1 MLTAALP
8 SIEAMTLKKRTLSW
22 LPVLILTGVGI
33 LASPERVLT
42 RTSDVE
48 RALNPILSSYEV
60 LRFEPGEIE
69 QQIRT
74 TGELRFR
81 FAGTDFHFNLK
92 PHNMRAPN
100 YRAVETGPGGVRR
113 RLPPQPVRTYKG
125 TLAGRGDTR
134 GRFNLTGRG
143 IEGVVFAPEGWFFV
157 EPLRNYLPGAADGD
171 LVVYRHADL
180 KPSKD
185 FSCDV
190 TLPKRL
196 ERALARVETR
206 TETNGPTNYVVDVAT
221 EADYEFVQTLGGSA
235 EANRDIEG
243 ILNVLGEVYQ
253 NELLVTLQLSFQ
265 HAWATEDPY
274 TATNTLELMS
284 EFVAYW
290 SENYAEEQDFN
301 VAHIWSDKPG
311 VAGGISRN
319 GICTENTYN
328 DPNDP
333 NLPDISWGV
342 SSYEFGRHSRFT
354 LPLHEIAHNFG
365 ATHTHDNDP
374 PLPNCIGTSM
384 SIGEGFAQGI
394 TFCQYTRDEIA
405 DHLADYNSCLDTQD
419 ITLQAP
425 SDLSAT
431 ATSSSAINLTW
442 EDNSTDETGF
452 SVQRRRLGA
461 GDWAQIGTT
470 AADTES
476 FSHQG
481 LFSESTYIYQVQ
493 AFNDSESSAFS
504 KEADATTPAG
514 AEVTSNWRIHTVA
527 GGNIGDNGSATEALL
542 NFPSGMAVDG
552 SGNLYIA
559 DTQIHR
565 IRKVDAMGTIT
576 TIAGTGASGYSGDGG
591 MATEASLNLP
601 NGVAVDSSGNLYITD
616 WRNHR
621 VRKVDTSGTITTV
634 AGNGEKGFSGDNGN
648 AVDARLHFPRD
659 IEVDGSGNLYIVDSG
674 NDRVRKVDT
683 SGIITSLATF
693 KFARGLA
700 IDASGNV
707 YVSDISGH
715 RIRKVDTMG
724 TATNIAGTGESGFS
738 GDGGAATSARLDY
751 PDGVAVDGSGNLYI
765 ADTYNQRIRK
775 VDTSGTITTVAGTG
789 ESGFSGDGGL
799 ATAARLAAPRGVA
812 VDGSGNLYI
821 VDTVNHRIRKVDTSG
836 TITTVAGIGESQYS
850 GDDGP
855 ATRARL
861 NSPYGTAVD
870 GSGNVYIADT
880 DNHRIRKVDTLGNI
894 TTVAGTGESGFSGD
908 GGLATAARVDSP
920 EGVAVD
926 GSDNLYIA
934 DSSRLR
940 RVNSQGI
947 ITTVATGF
955 KSPNGV
961 AVDSSGNVYIADT
974 DDHRI
979 RKVDTLGTITTV
991 AGTGSTGL
999 GLGGFSGDGGM
1010 GTAAMLDSPWDV
1022 AVDSSGNLYIADW
1035 GNHRIRKVDTSG
1047 TITTFAGAGT
1057 GFDSDGTGPATE
1069 ALLRHPGGVAVDSS
1083 GNLYIA
1089 DTYNSRIRKVDTSGT
1104 LITIAGTGD
1113 GGVGG
1118 DGGPADEGQI
1128 YNPGGIAVDSSGN
1141 LYIADSGNHR
1151 IRVLSTDMTTP
1162 TVSSIAITSNP
1173 LRQVTYAANEVIRVT
1188 VTFSEAVKA
1197 AGMPQLAIEV
1207 GTGQRAAVYESG
1219 TGTAALVFA
1228 YEVGEQDSDTDGVSI
1243 GANPFMLGVGT
1254 IRDSGYNDAVL
1265 DHGGL
1270 AADSRHKVDGI
1281 KPVLTEVDGAVVNL
1295 GTLTL
1300 SYREPLDGSS
1310 PPPPSAFRVLGGD
1323 ETRTVANVLVSGST
1337 VELTLDAAVDHGETG
1352 IQVSY
1357 IVPTGEGASPIR
1369 DPAGNPA
1376 AALSQAG
1383 GGERNPGYIAAEGE
1397 HGLV

>member
-1 MLTAALP
+1 
-8 SIEAMTLKKRTLSW
+8 MTLKKRTLSW

-48 RALNPILSSYEV
+48 RALNPVLSSYEV

-69 QQIRT
+69 RQVRT
-74 TGELRFR
+74 TGELRLR
-81 FAGTDFHFNLK
+81 FDGTDFHFNLK
-92 PHNMRAPN
+92 PHSLRAPN

-113 RLPPQPVRTYKG
+113 TLPTQPVRTFKG

-143 IEGVVFAPEGWFFV
+143 IEGVVFAPEGLYYV
-157 EPLRNYLPGAADGD
+157 EPLHNYLPGAPAGE
-171 LVVYRHADL
+171 LVVYRHADV
-180 KPSKD
+180 KPGED
-185 FSCDV
+185 FQCGVS
-190 TLPKRL
+190 LPERL
-196 ERALARVETR
+196 QRGVARVETR

-274 TATNTLELMS
+274 TATNTSELMS

-311 VAGGISRN
+311 VAGGTSRN

-342 SSYEFGRHSRFT
+342 SSYGVGRRSRFT

-365 ATHTHDNDP
+365 ASHTHDNDP

-514 AEVTSNWRIHTVA
+514 AEVTSNRRIHTVA

-542 NFPSGMAVDG
+542 NLPPGMAVDG

-591 MATEASLNLP
+591 MATEASLNFP
-601 NGVAVDSSGNLYITD
+601 NGVALDSSGNLYITD

-659 IEVDGSGNLYIVDSG
+659 IEVDGSGNLYIVDSR
-674 NDRVRKVDT
+674 NDRIRKVDT

-707 YVSDISGH
+707 YVSDISVH

-738 GDGGAATSARLDY
+738 GDGGAATSARLDD

-765 ADTYNQRIRK
+765 ADTNNQRIRK

-789 ESGFSGDGGL
+789 RAGIGHGGFSGNGGA
-799 ATAARLAAPRGVA
+799 ATSARLNLPRGVA

-821 VDTVNHRIRKVDTSG
+821 VDTFNHRVRRVDTSG
-836 TITTVAGIGESQYS
+836 TITTVGWHRGE
-850 GDDGP
+850 
-855 ATRARL
+855 
-861 NSPYGTAVD
+861 
-870 GSGNVYIADT
+870 
-880 DNHRIRKVDTLGNI
+880 
-894 TTVAGTGESGFSGD
+894 
-908 GGLATAARVDSP
+908 
-920 EGVAVD
+920 
-926 GSDNLYIA
+926 
-934 DSSRLR
+934 
-940 RVNSQGI
+940 
-947 ITTVATGF
+947 
-955 KSPNGV
+955 
-961 AVDSSGNVYIADT
+961 
-974 DDHRI
+974 
-979 RKVDTLGTITTV
+979 
-991 AGTGSTGL
+991 
-999 GLGGFSGDGGM
+999 
-1010 GTAAMLDSPWDV
+1010 
-1022 AVDSSGNLYIADW
+1022 
-1035 GNHRIRKVDTSG
+1035 
-1047 TITTFAGAGT
+1047 
-1057 GFDSDGTGPATE
+1057 
-1069 ALLRHPGGVAVDSS
+1069 
-1083 GNLYIA
+1083 
-1089 DTYNSRIRKVDTSGT
+1089 
-1104 LITIAGTGD
+1104 
-1113 GGVGG
+1113 
-1118 DGGPADEGQI
+1118 
-1128 YNPGGIAVDSSGN
+1128 
-1141 LYIADSGNHR
+1141 
-1151 IRVLSTDMTTP
+1151 
-1162 TVSSIAITSNP
+1162 
-1173 LRQVTYAANEVIRVT
+1173 
-1188 VTFSEAVKA
+1188 
-1197 AGMPQLAIEV
+1197 
-1207 GTGQRAAVYESG
+1207 
-1219 TGTAALVFA
+1219 
-1228 YEVGEQDSDTDGVSI
+1228 
-1243 GANPFMLGVGT
+1243 
-1254 IRDSGYNDAVL
+1254 
-1265 DHGGL
+1265 
-1270 AADSRHKVDGI
+1270 
-1281 KPVLTEVDGAVVNL
+1281 
-1295 GTLTL
+1295 
-1300 SYREPLDGSS
+1300 
-1310 PPPPSAFRVLGGD
+1310 
-1323 ETRTVANVLVSGST
+1323 
-1337 VELTLDAAVDHGETG
+1337 
-1352 IQVSY
+1352 
-1357 IVPTGEGASPIR
+1357 PI
-1369 DPAGNPA
+1369 
-1376 AALSQAG
+1376 
-1383 GGERNPGYIAAEGE
+1383 
-1397 HGLV
+1397 